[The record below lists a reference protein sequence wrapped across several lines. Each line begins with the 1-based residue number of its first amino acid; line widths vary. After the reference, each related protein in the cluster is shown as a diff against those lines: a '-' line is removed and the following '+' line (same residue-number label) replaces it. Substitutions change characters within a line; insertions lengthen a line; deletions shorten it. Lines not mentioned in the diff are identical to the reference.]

1 MTDLRRPALV
11 ALIALSLA
19 SCRGGVGGTPTLTS
33 EDVLE
38 TARAIAEQ
46 TRSAVTPTASTVPE
60 TATPTVPA
68 PTGTPPASATPN
80 VPTAVASYNVSVRSG
95 PGEAYPIVDLFLE
108 GQAGQ
113 IIGRFDES
121 PIGTWWLILRVGQGI
136 NGWVWSG
143 ATEVSGETVGVP
155 VLEAPE
161 IPEPTDS
168 A

>member
-1 MTDLRRPALV
+1 MTNSRHPALV
-11 ALIALSLA
+11 ALLVLSLA
-19 SCRGGVGGTPTLTS
+19 SCRSGAGETPTLTS

-46 TRSAVTPTASTVPE
+46 TRSAVTPTPSQVPE
-60 TATPTVPA
+60 TSTPTIPL
-68 PTGTPPASATPN
+68 PTGTPTASATPN

-113 IIGRFDES
+113 ILGRYDQS

-143 ATEVSGETVGVP
+143 ATTVSGETAAVP
-155 VLEAPE
+155 VLDAPE
-161 IPEPTDS
+161 IPEPTDPP
-168 A
+168 